1 MRTWIKV
8 NIIHHLQKMKYF
20 KLKII
25 NMIKKREVRQNA
37 QKYARLMVVLNLQNF
52 VVKKII
58 FALKTNY
65 QKTVRKNYLKE
76 KW

>member
-1 MRTWIKV
+1 M

>member
-1 MRTWIKV
+1 
-8 NIIHHLQKMKYF
+8 MKYF

>member
-58 FALKTNY
+58 FALKINY